1 MFKEVVRKQRE
12 FYQTHETLSYNY
24 RLNKLKKLKD
34 SVVYNE
40 QFIKEALYKDLN
52 KSSGEAYVTE
62 ISMVLAELNY
72 LIKNLKKLMK
82 PEKVR
87 SPLAV
92 FPAKSYHHYE
102 PLGVVLVI
110 SPWNYPFL
118 LSLNPLMGAIASGNT
133 VVLKPSE
140 FSVNT
145 TEVLIKII
153 SEVFNEEEVSVVT
166 GEVKETTELLK
177 ENFDYIFFTGSP
189 KVGKIVM
196 KAASEHLTPVTLELG
211 GKSPAIIYPDAKFD
225 LAVKRL
231 VYGKL
236 VNSGQTCIAPDYL
249 MMKEEMLSDFIVQFN
264 KNVELFYGDDPL
276 ENDIYP
282 KIITESHHKRLVELF
297 EDEEILAGGKYS
309 LEKIEPTVIIVN
321 DLDSKIMKEE
331 IFGPILP
338 IILYQEEEEIIE
350 YINKNHKPLALY
362 AFTKDKKI
370 KKDLINK
377 TSSGAITFNDT
388 IMHFANHNLNFGG
401 VGNSGMGK
409 YHGKETFYTFTH
421 KKAILDRKTW
431 LDVKLRYF
439 PISERQERLIKKV
452 L

>member
-1 MFKEVVRKQRE
+1 MFNELVLKQRE
-12 FYQTHETLSYNY
+12 FYNTHETLSYNY
-24 RLNKLKKLKD
+24 RLKKLKALKK
-34 SVVYNE
+34 SVIYNE
-40 QFIKEALYKDLN
+40 KFIKEALYKDLN

-82 PEKVR
+82 PERVK
-87 SPLAV
+87 SPLTV

-118 LSLNPLMGAIASGNT
+118 LSLNPLIGAVASGNT
-133 VVLKPSE
+133 VILKPSE
-140 FSVNT
+140 FSLNT
-145 TEVLIKII
+145 TEILIKII
-153 SEVFNEEEVSVVT
+153 AEVFKEEEVSVVT

-211 GKSPAIIYPDAKFD
+211 GKSPAIIYPDAKFN
-225 LAVKRL
+225 LSVKRL

-249 MMKEEMLSDFIVQFN
+249 MMKEEMLGDFILEFN
-264 KNVELFYGDDPL
+264 KNVELFYGPNPL
-276 ENDIYP
+276 ENETYP
-282 KIITESHHKRLVELF
+282 KIITEDHHKRLLELF
-297 EDEEILAGGKYS
+297 KDKDILAGGKHS
-309 LEKIEPTVIIVN
+309 KDKIEPTVVVI
-321 DLDSKIMKEE
+321 DSLNSQIMKEE

-338 IILYQEEEEIIE
+338 IILYKEEEEIIE

-362 AFTKDKKI
+362 AFTKDKRI
-370 KKDLINK
+370 KEDLINK

-409 YHGKETFYTFTH
+409 YHGKETFYTFSH
-421 KKAILDRKTW
+421 KKAILERKTW
-431 LDVKLRYF
+431 IDIKLRYF
-439 PISERQERLIKKV
+439 PLTERKERIIKKV
-452 L
+452 I